1 MKIKSYVYHTDG
13 TKECIH
19 FTSKS
24 EIYSIVG
31 NDPVSSDMI
40 PRTKIRLSKSNLE
53 GEINNPFF
61 SLDTDEKMILGVQ
74 IITTK
79 NWVNLPD

>member
-19 FTSKS
+19 FASKS

-31 NDPVSSDMI
+31 NDPVSSDVI
-40 PRTKIRLSKSNLE
+40 PRTKIRLSKANLD
-53 GEINNPFF
+53 GEMNNPFF
-61 SLDTDEKMILGVQ
+61 SMDTDENQIIGIQ
-74 IITTK
+74 IITSK
-79 NWVNLPD
+79 NWINLPD